1 MGETS
6 GNGRTPLNGRAL
18 DKPEHAVI
26 RQRKQHPAE
35 LIAGNDLDSAEPEA
49 TAELADGV
57 PVATRTVAA
66 LGHIP
71 AAERCY
77 ANGPERP

>member
-6 GNGRTPLNGRAL
+6 GHWRTPLNGRTL

-26 RQRKQHPAE
+26 RQREPHPAE
-35 LIAGNDLDSAEPEA
+35 LIAGHDLDSAELEA

-57 PVATRTVAA
+57 PVTTRTVAA

-71 AAERCY
+71 AAKRCY